1 MPIRK
6 PGLHLDPLLYLLNTV
21 LKMPWK
27 SFNTIALIVQPF
39 FWGHLG
45 KLIERL
51 WEVGKLGL
59 VVVAKTMVTNML
71 AKMMVAMV
79 VVAKSRCKV
88 APVLLDLP

>member
-1 MPIRK
+1 M
-6 PGLHLDPLLYLLNTV
+6 
-21 LKMPWK
+21 
-27 SFNTIALIVQPF
+27 IVQPF

-51 WEVGKLGL
+51 WEVGKLAL
-59 VVVAKTMVTNML
+59 VVVAKMMVTNML

-79 VVAKSRCKV
+79 VVAKTRCKV

>member
-1 MPIRK
+1 M
-6 PGLHLDPLLYLLNTV
+6 
-21 LKMPWK
+21 
-27 SFNTIALIVQPF
+27 IVQPF

-51 WEVGKLGL
+51 WEVGKLAL
-59 VVVAKTMVTNML
+59 VVVAKMMVTIML

-79 VVAKSRCKV
+79 VVAKTRCKV

>member
-6 PGLHLDPLLYLLNTV
+6 PGLYLDPLLYLLNTV

-27 SFNTIALIVQPF
+27 SWSTIAKTVQPF

-51 WEVGKLGL
+51 WEVCKLAL
-59 VVVAKTMVTNML
+59 VVPAKMMVTNML
-71 AKMMVAMV
+71 AKMVVAMV
-79 VVAKSRCKV
+79 VVVVVVA

>member
-27 SFNTIALIVQPF
+27 SWSTIAMIVQPF

-51 WEVGKLGL
+51 WEVGKLAL
-59 VVVAKTMVTNML
+59 VVVAKMMVTNML
-71 AKMMVAMV
+71 ANMMVAKMV
-79 VVAKSRCKV
+79 VV
-88 APVLLDLP
+88 